1 MVVQLSSR
9 SFTSMTQKLFKIQGQ
24 MNTKINIHTANYI
37 HFVVSSSLIQK
48 NFVLVCYSITT
59 NRGRQMNLPSET
71 LLTIMVNR
79 KCFREKDILNILLV
93 CLCIIITIIMK
104 HFMSIKL
111 IKTCTRINYLMHNT
125 CNGGTSVVL

>member
-1 MVVQLSSR
+1 
-9 SFTSMTQKLFKIQGQ
+9 

-79 KCFREKDILNILLV
+79 KCFRERDILNI
-93 CLCIIITIIMK
+93 
-104 HFMSIKL
+104 
-111 IKTCTRINYLMHNT
+111 
-125 CNGGTSVVL
+125 